1 MQLHTFEGKI
11 PAMSMSDIQ
20 APKVLL
26 GVTGGIAAYK
36 SAEIIRRLQDQGAE
50 VRVVMTASAEKFIGK
65 VTLQALSGFPVHK
78 DMFSSNDRM
87 MEHID
92 LARWA
97 DKILIA
103 PASADF
109 IAKITHGFADDL
121 LSTLCLAALCPISI
135 APAMNHAMWSNAA
148 TQANIQTL
156 RNRNFQILGPATG
169 DQACGET
176 GFGRLLDVEQ
186 LVSELLSES
195 NSLKDINILITAGP
209 TRESIDPVRFI
220 SNHSSGKMGYA
231 LATKAQQAGANVVL
245 ISGPSDLPCPTGVQ
259 REMVESAQQMFDAVM
274 THTQQA
280 DIFIA
285 AAAVADY
292 RLVDIASQKI
302 KKNENNLNIELQ
314 KNPDILKSVAEL
326 SNPPFCVGFA
336 AETENLEANAKQKLK
351 NKKLQLI
358 IANHVGSDES
368 GDYQGFHADSNK
380 VQVFTENQSY
390 DFPEESKNILAG
402 QLLNLIKEI
411 YEKKHPS

>member
-1 MQLHTFEGKI
+1 VQLHTFEGKI